1 MANLTETFS
10 ANLLNLRTL
19 RRLTQERLASDAS
32 LSVSYIS
39 MLERKRR
46 LPPLPTLEKLAKAL
60 RVEPHELLK
69 PGIAS
74 HPSIRRSA
82 RAA

>member
-1 MANLTETFS
+1 MPNLTETFS

-39 MLERKRR
+39 MLERQRR

-69 PGIAS
+69 PDIAS